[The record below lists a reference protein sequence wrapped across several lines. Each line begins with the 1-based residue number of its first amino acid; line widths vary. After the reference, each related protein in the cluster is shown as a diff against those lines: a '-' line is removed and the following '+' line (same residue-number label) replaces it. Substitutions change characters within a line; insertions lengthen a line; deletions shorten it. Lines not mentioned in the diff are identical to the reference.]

1 MSEAAIDNI
10 CLEANPQRSIDEA
23 LQEFEGVLK
32 TGDISPLLFQLGRH
46 LTSTDGHVRKRST
59 ALLASGLERASIP
72 ANIIYPRARL
82 DALSKFVLERIAS
95 DYSSIIPTLRICKIL
110 LHAVADEISRGEKV
124 AETEEKEV
132 STQPLCIQICK
143 TLFRELNVQS
153 ADQAVRSCVYEL
165 LEYILT
171 NDLHSRAIRGLPYV
185 ASREATETYALDF
198 SAEFVKAMDGEKD
211 PRCLLY
217 CLRIAAILLSP
228 PFADATAPLM
238 SEIFDVTACYFPITF
253 KPPPNDPHGI
263 TRERISLLLARV
275 FSASKELAPKVIP
288 MLLEKMN
295 SNASDAKR
303 EALRTLR
310 VCAPVFEI
318 SGLSEHLVDLAS
330 CLRREVVGART
341 EPGLASAIPSLTAS
355 VPSSS
360 CEWITLQDERNF
372 KRIGV
377 KCGEIGP
384 NFSGSRSYH
393 AHSGFALYVRGLSL
407 PELVTLSTPSS
418 SISTTSSLT
427 SLKSKIGLEAQPSN
441 ADDALDAIYEI
452 TKILA
457 IEASKTNGKL
467 PTFWFDFFALTVRSS
482 LEDIERAPE
491 SAAGRG
497 AARVICAFA
506 SAHPFAMS
514 SVLDIV
520 IPVVVE
526 LHNDAH
532 SNARH
537 TVHSS
542 VLALVAGLLHE
553 IDVSIDFAPS
563 LKAYISKRHATA
575 FEILSSVV
583 QSGLRSSQS
592 SSRSGPIIAGVP
604 PELLKRCISLA
615 GLCDLLARPPSPVL
629 SQDHQE
635 MAMSLMLEFSIANE
649 RSNPETSIELQA
661 VVRALCICVT
671 ARKSLEALV
680 IKLCVPRLVSVLQSG
695 SYRASLFILTQ
706 LASTSSKVVTEA
718 IVRELLVLL
727 DKVPKNEALFSD
739 ILVSF
744 SGIMTARASV
754 QDTTTIDFLSAMASP
769 LNEASNSV
777 VQSALTI
784 LLKSDSSSLSPLS
797 LVAIEQILR
806 TASLGASP
814 QAQDSLFNTVLEEL
828 YLRITPGC
836 TLAPHIFPALLKVVG
851 CRRKGAPPPTTL
863 NKLLDCLL
871 SAAFTIE
878 APTIASCGCNDPLLL
893 GRQSENDAKNNGMTF
908 GEEET
913 VLMQRLMSSGLDGP
927 AFFSQNLRAVVACS
941 QSIGALFNAHAHSS
955 SVLAS
960 DGIERILRKIANI
973 TSIGS
978 QQWLSETPAATPDEE
993 TQLKGVLVCVWAAKG
1008 LSMRS
1013 HPLAQ
1018 KCISS
1023 LTDTLLDEKSS
1034 ESVTL
1039 LAGSGLG
1046 LIPDESPA
1054 GFVLHADAGGITLG
1068 LYKQRIF
1075 EGLMKLFVQSGGAT
1089 SSANRSGPLMLSI
1102 CSFAIRLP
1110 QPILQG
1116 SLERLL
1122 PVILRA
1128 LELASVSEQ
1137 SSLSVDVRSSI
1148 AEAALVALRTIVAI
1162 ASPVVVNSVHL
1173 GSFIT
1178 LLLGFSRIRTSPR
1191 IFVRAAALECLRGL
1205 TSAGA
1210 SGGSSLFFKLHPFK
1224 SEVIKGLVETLDD
1237 PKRVVRSRAAA
1248 ARNDWSTF

>member
-1 MSEAAIDNI
+1 MSEAIDNI
-10 CLEANPQRSIDEA
+10 CLEAFPTRSIEEA
-23 LQEFEGVLK
+23 LFDLNVVLQ
-32 TGDISPLLFQLGRH
+32 TGDVSSLLIQLGKH

-59 ALLASGLERASIP
+59 ALLASGLERASVP
-72 ANIIYPRARL
+72 ADIIRPKSRK
-82 DALSKFVLERIAS
+82 DALVTFVLERLAS
-95 DYSSIIPTLRICKIL
+95 DYSSILPTLRICKIL
-110 LHAVADEISRGEKV
+110 LNAVADDKDQGDQSV
-124 AETEEKEV
+124 DVPA
-132 STQPLCIQICK
+132 QPLSVRICK

-171 NDLHSRAIRGLPYV
+171 NEIHSRAIRGLPLV
-185 ASREATETYALDF
+185 STGETSETYALDF
-198 SAEFVKAMDGEKD
+198 SAEFIKAMDGEKD

-228 PFADATAPLM
+228 PFAEATAPLM
-238 SEIFDVTACYFPITF
+238 GEIFDVTACYFPITF

-310 VCAPVFEI
+310 VCAPVYEI

-341 EPGLASAIPSLTAS
+341 EPGLVSASPPLTAS
-355 VPSSS
+355 VPLSS
-360 CEWITLQDERNF
+360 CEWITLREERDF

-377 KCGEIGP
+377 LCGEIGS
-384 NFSGSRSYH
+384 NFSGPRSSH
-393 AHSGFALYVRGLSL
+393 AHSGFALYVRGNSL
-407 PELVTLSTPSS
+407 PEMVALSAPSAVTS
-418 SISTTSSLT
+418 TSST
-427 SLKSKIGLEAQPSN
+427 VSSLKAKIGLEVQPSV

-452 TKILA
+452 AKILA
-457 IEASKTNGKL
+457 KGASKASGAS
-467 PTFWFDFFALTVRSS
+467 PTYWFDFFALTVRSS
-482 LEDIERAPE
+482 LEDVERAPE

-537 TVHSS
+537 TIHSS
-542 VLALVAGLLHE
+542 VLGLVSGLLHE

-563 LKAYISKRHATA
+563 VKAYISKRHNTA

-583 QSGLRSSQS
+583 QSGLRGGQQS
-592 SSRSGPIIAGVP
+592 LARAGPTVAGIP

-615 GLCDLLARPPSPVL
+615 GLCDLLVRPPSSVL

-635 MAMSLMLEFSIANE
+635 MVLSLMLEFTMSKE
-649 RSNPETSIELQA
+649 RSNPETSVELQA
-661 VVRALCICVT
+661 VVRALCVCVT
-671 ARKSLEALV
+671 TRKTLEGLI
-680 IKLCVPRLVSVLQSG
+680 IKLCVPRLISALQSD
-695 SYRASLFILTQ
+695 SYRAPLFILTQ
-706 LASTSSKVVTEA
+706 LASTSSKVATES
-718 IVRELLVLL
+718 IVQQLLVLL
-727 DKVPKNEALFSD
+727 DAVPQNDALYSN
-739 ILVSF
+739 ILVSL
-744 SGIMTARASV
+744 SRVLSARASV
-754 QDTTTIDFLSAMASP
+754 QDSAIIDSLSAMQSP
-769 LNEASNSV
+769 NQTSRSL
-777 VQSALTI
+777 VQSVLSI
-784 LLKSDSSSLSPLS
+784 LLKSDSSSLLPLS

-806 TASLGASP
+806 LASLGATP
-814 QAQDSLFNTVLEEL
+814 QVQDSLFNSVLEEVL
-828 YLRITPGC
+828 LQISPGC
-836 TLAPHIFPALLKVVG
+836 TLAAHTLPALLKVIG
-851 CRRKGAPPPTTL
+851 CRRKGAPPPAYL
-863 NKLLDCLL
+863 IKLLDGLL
-871 SAAFTIE
+871 SATLAIK
-878 APTIASCGCNDPLLL
+878 APTVAGCGCSDPLLL
-893 GRQSENDAKNNGMTF
+893 GRLSENDVKINGSSP

-913 VLMQRLMSSGLDGP
+913 VLMHRLISSRLDGQDT
-927 AFFSQNLRAVVACS
+927 FSQSLRAVIACA
-941 QSIGALFNAHAHSS
+941 QTLGALLNAQSA
-955 SVLAS
+955 AITS
-960 DGIERILRKIANI
+960 DGVECILRKIATE

-978 QQWLSETPAATPDEE
+978 QQWLSDHPSFVPDEE
-993 TQLKGVLVCVWAAKG
+993 TQLRGVLLCVWSGKG

-1023 LTDTLLDEKSS
+1023 LTDALLDERSS

-1046 LIPDESPA
+1046 LIPDESPV
-1054 GFVLHADAGGITLG
+1054 GFVLHPDAGGITLG

-1075 EGLMKLFVQSGGAT
+1075 EGLMKLFAQSGGAA

-1128 LELASVSEQ
+1128 LELASASDQ
-1137 SSLSVDVRSSI
+1137 STLSSDVRSSI

-1173 GSFIT
+1173 GSFIS
-1178 LLLGFSRIRTSPR
+1178 LLLAFSKIRTSPR

-1205 TSAGA
+1205 TSVGGSGA
-1210 SGGSSLFFKLHPFK
+1210 SSLFFKLHPFK
-1224 SEVIKGLVETLDD
+1224 TEVVKGLVESLDD